1 LVSTD
6 YYPQAEIV
14 FSKQRGKEQRPNEEV
29 NIEEFIS
36 VKGIKAL
43 GNQLTTDKVKQINP
57 LEPLPYEEEENLP
70 AKEIEVV
77 EEESVSEEK
86 NKLNIVRKK
95 EDSGDSSESQTKLF
109 DE

>member
-1 LVSTD
+1 M
-6 YYPQAEIV
+6 
-14 FSKQRGKEQRPNEEV
+14 

-57 LEPLPYEEEENLP
+57 LEPLPYEEEEETP
-70 AKEIEVV
+70 AEDIEVIDD
-77 EEESVSEEK
+77 EAVSDEK
-86 NKLNIVRKK
+86 NKLNIVGKK
-95 EDSGDSSESQTKLF
+95 EDKADSSESQGTLF